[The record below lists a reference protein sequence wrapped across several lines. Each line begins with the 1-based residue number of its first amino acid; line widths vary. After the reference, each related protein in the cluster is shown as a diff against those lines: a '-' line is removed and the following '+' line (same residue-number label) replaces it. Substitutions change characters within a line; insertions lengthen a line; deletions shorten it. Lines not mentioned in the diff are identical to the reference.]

1 MVGVDLG
8 HLWGRSAETA
18 GNVLETKEDDG
29 DPPDCVK
36 ANQSWPVWCK
46 KKTQRVDNI
55 PLVSKQG

>member
-18 GNVLETKEDDG
+18 GNVLETEEDDDG
-29 DPPDCVK
+29 IRLTASRQTRAGQFGV
-36 ANQSWPVWCK
+36 